1 MDDHSSGS
9 VAEPLV
15 TVALSCYNHEQY
27 ITDAVLSILRQTYPA
42 IELLVYDD
50 GSTDGSVPIL
60 QALADTHGF
69 FFQAQANIGLSATL
83 NQALERARGKYFF
96 QMGSDDIAFL
106 DKVEKQVTFLEAN
119 PEYAVCGG
127 NAIYIDGKGQL
138 LNKRQ
143 VFHPAREL
151 VFEDFFEG
159 RKPGFAASTALV
171 RTEAMRAVGGYR
183 PDIALE
189 DIYMWMKLSSE
200 GYRFYALNDI
210 MLYYRKHG
218 SNTYKN
224 TAFMRDCIRKTLL
237 EYRDHP
243 SFERV
248 YAKEMN
254 SLLLTA
260 AKQKQKALARDI
272 LKDISLRH
280 YSKKTIRALARM
292 IF

>member
-1 MDDHSSGS
+1 MDDRSPGS
-9 VAEPLV
+9 HPTPLV
-15 TVALSCYNHEQY
+15 TVALSCYNHEHY
-27 ITDAVLSILRQTYPA
+27 ITEAVLSILHQTYSA
-42 IELLVYDD
+42 VELLVYDD
-50 GSTDGSVPIL
+50 GSKDNSVPVL

-69 FFQAQANIGLSATL
+69 FFQAQANIGLTATL
-83 NQALERARGKYFF
+83 NQALERAQGKYFF
-96 QMGSDDIAFL
+96 QMGSDDVAFL
-106 DKVEKQVTFLEAN
+106 DKIEKQVTFLEAN

-127 NAIYIDGKGQL
+127 NALYIDGAGQL

-151 VFEDFFEG
+151 IFEDFFEG

-171 RTEAMRAVGGYR
+171 RTDAMRAVGGYR
-183 PDIALE
+183 PDIPLE

-237 EYRDHP
+237 EYRNHP
-243 SFERV
+243 SFDWV

-280 YSKKTIRALARM
+280 YSKKTFRALARI